1 MLDKMHT
8 AYEKTLANLKQQ
20 RAKAFYAKDREGV
33 DNLDN
38 MIAKTKANIDKLEK
52 QMWGEE
58 EWITVS
64 GLGKIQLLQF
74 YLQPQ

>member
-1 MLDKMHT
+1 MLDKMHN

-33 DNLDN
+33 DNLDK

-58 EWITVS
+58 E
-64 GLGKIQLLQF
+64 
-74 YLQPQ
+74 

>member
-20 RAKAFYAKDREGV
+20 RAKAFYTKDREGV
-33 DNLDN
+33 DNLDK

-58 EWITVS
+58 E
-64 GLGKIQLLQF
+64 
-74 YLQPQ
+74 

>member
-33 DNLDN
+33 DKLDK

-58 EWITVS
+58 E
-64 GLGKIQLLQF
+64 
-74 YLQPQ
+74 

>member
-33 DNLDN
+33 DNLDK

-52 QMWGEE
+52 QMWSEE
-58 EWITVS
+58 
-64 GLGKIQLLQF
+64 
-74 YLQPQ
+74 

>member
-33 DNLDN
+33 DNLDK

-64 GLGKIQLLQF
+64 GLGKIQLLQC

>member
-20 RAKAFYAKDREGV
+20 RAKAFYEKDREGV
-33 DNLDN
+33 DNLDK

-64 GLGKIQLLQF
+64 GLGKIQL
-74 YLQPQ
+74 

>member
-20 RAKAFYAKDREGV
+20 RAKAFYEKDREGV
-33 DNLDN
+33 DNLDK

-58 EWITVS
+58 E
-64 GLGKIQLLQF
+64 
-74 YLQPQ
+74 